1 MPRKVCVVITARPS
15 YARIKSALHAIREHP
30 DLELQIVV
38 AASALLDRFGN
49 AVQVIEDEGF
59 KVDRRVYMVVDGE
72 NLVTAAKSTGLGLA
86 ELSTVF
92 DDLRPDVVVTI
103 ADRYETIATAIAAC
117 YMNIPLAHVQGGEI
131 TGSIDEKVRHAI
143 TKLADVHL
151 VASERAQARVI
162 GMGERPETVFVT
174 GCPSIDLACEAL
186 ACEPRPVAETLSHYG
201 GVGPGI
207 DTSKG
212 YIVVMQHPVTSEYE
226 LAARQAETMLQAID
240 KVGYPALWFWPNV
253 DAGSDGMSKS
263 IRRYRETHTLNHV
276 HFYKN
281 LKPLDFL
288 SILINSKGI
297 VGNSSVAIREC
308 AYLGTPAVNV
318 GSRQAGR
325 DRGINVTD
333 IAYDQSAITAAIREM
348 LSGNRLP
355 RDTIYGD
362 GTAGSKIADTLA
374 TTTFSIEKRLIDVN
388 PPPK

>member
-15 YARIKSALHAIREHP
+15 YARIRSALTAIREHP
-30 DLELQIVV
+30 DLKLQIVV

-49 AVQVIEDEGF
+49 TVQVIEDEGF

-92 DDLRPDVVVTI
+92 DDLKPDVVVTI
-103 ADRYETIATAIAAC
+103 ADRYETIATAIAAS

-151 VASERAQARVI
+151 VASEKAAARVI

-186 ACEPRPVAETLSHYG
+186 TCEPRPVAETLSHYG
-201 GVGPGI
+201 GVGPGV

-226 LAARQAETMLQAID
+226 QAAQQAQVMLQAID
-240 KVGYPALWFWPNV
+240 EVGYPTLWFWPNV

-263 IRRYRETHTLNHV
+263 IRRYREMNSLDCV

-308 AYLGTPAVNV
+308 AYLGIPAINV

-325 DRGINVTD
+325 DRGFNVTD
-333 IAYDQSAITAAIREM
+333 IAYDESTIGAAIREM
-348 LSGNRLP
+348 LTGNRLP
-355 RDTIYGD
+355 KDTIYGD
-362 GTAGSKIADTLA
+362 GTAGWKIADTLS
-374 TTTFSIEKRLIDVN
+374 TTSLSIEKRLIDGTE
-388 PPPK
+388 

>member
-49 AVQVIEDEGF
+49 TVQVIEDEGF

-186 ACEPRPVAETLSHYG
+186 AREPRPVAETLSHYG

-240 KVGYPALWFWPNV
+240 DVGYPTLWFWPNV
-253 DAGSDGMSKS
+253 DAGSDGLSKS